1 MKAFSTNVMD
11 TLNQSKPPNPDDY
24 VTVHF
29 GKVVRRNLGVPT
41 IDHHNKWESIGN
53 IKALFCNVVEV
64 LYSGFARIYTIESG
78 IVPNK
83 KMPSYN

>member
-41 IDHHNKWESIGN
+41 IDHHNK
-53 IKALFCNVVEV
+53 
-64 LYSGFARIYTIESG
+64 
-78 IVPNK
+78 
-83 KMPSYN
+83 